1 MGYCGPMGFPSKYP
15 LPSWWTGKAMEY
27 KGLCLSEVW
36 VMKGSTV
43 CIAIASRPL
52 KVWAIME
59 ALIKS
64 YSDLK
69 VSQNEGTYFLLLKKV
84 VTNFWTARYTSDLDN
99 DCE

>member
-1 MGYCGPMGFPSKYP
+1 
-15 LPSWWTGKAMEY
+15 
-27 KGLCLSEVW
+27 
-36 VMKGSTV
+36 MKGSTV